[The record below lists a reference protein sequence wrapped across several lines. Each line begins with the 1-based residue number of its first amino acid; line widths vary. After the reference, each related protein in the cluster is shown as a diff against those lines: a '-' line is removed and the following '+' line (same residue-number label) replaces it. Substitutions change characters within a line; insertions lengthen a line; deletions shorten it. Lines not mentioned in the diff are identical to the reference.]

1 MRLGQPKQ
9 RSRAG
14 VRAALGDLGAA
25 KPSTS
30 SVIKRCSFPEA
41 LDGCAGLDVLEPHS
55 AHNAGV
61 FFLPQRVP
69 QYFEALT
76 ATRHT
81 ERDILLA
88 PTNIR
93 SVYTGVTDESRF
105 LASK

>member
-1 MRLGQPKQ
+1 VYLIAHKEVLAP
-9 RSRAG
+9 AG
-14 VRAALGDLGAA
+14 LRVR
-25 KPSTS
+25 
-30 SVIKRCSFPEA
+30 F
-41 LDGCAGLDVLEPHS
+41 GCAGLDVLEPHS

-61 FFLPQRVP
+61 FLLPQRVL

-93 SVYTGVTDESRF
+93 CV
-105 LASK
+105 